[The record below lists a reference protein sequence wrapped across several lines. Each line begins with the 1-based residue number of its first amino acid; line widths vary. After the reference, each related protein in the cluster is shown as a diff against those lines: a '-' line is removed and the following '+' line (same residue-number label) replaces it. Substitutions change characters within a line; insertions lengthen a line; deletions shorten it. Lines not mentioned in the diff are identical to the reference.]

1 MMSPEAV
8 PNDLGGGLALSRGEC
23 QNRRPDP
30 CWSI

>member
-23 QNRRPDP
+23 QNRRRL
-30 CWSI
+30 